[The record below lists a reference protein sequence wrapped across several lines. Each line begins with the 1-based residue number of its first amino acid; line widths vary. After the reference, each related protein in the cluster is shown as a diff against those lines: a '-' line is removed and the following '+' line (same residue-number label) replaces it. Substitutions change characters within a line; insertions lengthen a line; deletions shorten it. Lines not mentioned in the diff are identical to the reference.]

1 MKRFFTLMLAVF
13 MLMSLVTA
21 QAAEESK
28 IVFPLEEPVSF
39 TGFTTIKATG
49 GYTVSD
55 SIAWQEAVGRANLD
69 IELIEV
75 PSSERVEKANV
86 LLGTGEYPDFFFKTI
101 LDSTTVES
109 FGREGVII
117 PLEDLIREYAP
128 NLTALLDK
136 RDAWS
141 YITSGDGHIYSLPY
155 LVGRQNPTVLFWLNQ
170 RWMDN
175 LGIEKIPENWDELY
189 EVLKAFKEQDANG
202 NGDPNDEIPF
212 SGVAADPI
220 RLMSYM
226 DYPYVPGIKC
236 ALVDGELTY
245 MPTHEEFK
253 ELLAFMH
260 KCYSEDLIDKQMF
273 TQDTTQFRAQGQAG
287 DVYGFFYSGG
297 AFQAVGRD
305 NDEDYIGLTTFVDG
319 TMQVGNPASP
329 NALVIT
335 DACEHPEI
343 LVAWADYFYTDEGGM
358 LTYMGIEGKTYKWL
372 EDGTWEWILSP
383 EYGEDITTLRAKSTI
398 QGVVTDPCIQ
408 PESWFKMSPTI
419 DADEVYLWK
428 YRLKLAEGGFSFPA
442 LSYTEDE
449 NSDLSI
455 KVTDLNNY
463 ISQYIAEVITG
474 QKDLESTWDEY
485 VQQMN
490 RMGAEDVEAIYQASY
505 ARATA

>member
-1 MKRFFTLMLAVF
+1 MKKLFALMLAMILSVS
-13 MLMSLVTA
+13 MLP
-21 QAAEESK
+21 AALADE
-28 IVFPLEEPVSF
+28 IVFPLEKPISF
-39 TGFTTIKATG
+39 TGFTPIKATG
-49 GYTVSD
+49 GYTVSG
-55 SIAWQEAVGRANLD
+55 SIAWQYALERANID

-75 PSSERVEKANV
+75 PASERVEKANV

-101 LDSTTVES
+101 LDSVTVES
-109 FGREGVII
+109 YGAEGVII

-128 NLTALLDK
+128 NLTALLDE
-136 RDAWS
+136 RDAWN

-170 RWMDN
+170 RWMNN

-236 ALVDGELTY
+236 SLIDGELTY
-245 MPTHEEFK
+245 MPTHDQYK
-253 ELLAFMH
+253 QLLAFMA
-260 KCYSEDLIDKQMF
+260 KCYAEGLIDTQMF
-273 TQDTTQFRAQGQAG
+273 TMDTTQFRAKGQSG
-287 DVYGFFYSGG
+287 DIYGFFYSGG
-297 AFQAVGRD
+297 AFQGVGRD

-319 TMQVGNPASP
+319 TMQIGNPATP

-335 DACEHPEI
+335 DKCEHPEV

-408 PESWFKMSPTI
+408 PPSWFKMSPTI

-428 YRLKLAEGGFSFPA
+428 YRLLLAEGGFQFPA

-449 NSDLSI
+449 NNELSI
-455 KVTDLNNY
+455 RTTDLNNY
-463 ISQYIAEVITG
+463 ISVYTAEIITG
-474 QKDLESTWDEY
+474 QKDLDATWDEY
-485 VQQMN
+485 VKQMEK
-490 RMGAEDVEAIYQASY
+490 MGAKDIEAIYRASY
-505 ARATA
+505 DRAAK